1 MYIPPHADSIALC
14 AALHARA
21 DRVALNVE
29 LDIAN
34 GAPEWVELIPAGP
47 FVVGRDGR
55 RWLFDQPDAVIR
67 NSMLGADLPLD
78 WEHSTELKAKDGE
91 PAPAAAWIASLENRA
106 GALWGRLSWT
116 DRGRASVASRE
127 YRYLSPVFIYEKAT
141 QRISRMTSAGLTN
154 SPNLQLPALNRQEDP
169 PMKFSQLILAALAL
183 AADSTEEQVLTAIN
197 AMKSDRDIALN
208 RANNPP
214 APALDKFVPRADFD
228 VALNRATTAEQ
239 KLGEVQQ
246 RAKDAE
252 IETEIGAALKAG
264 KITPATAE
272 YHKAQCRA
280 EGGLERFR
288 EFVKAAPA
296 VADPSKIDGQQPG
309 AAAGVAFNA
318 EEKKVAAMFGNSEE
332 DMKKYGKTG

>member
-1 MYIPPHADSIALC
+1 MYIPPHADTIALC

-21 DRVALNVE
+21 ELVALNVE

-55 RWLFDQPDAVIR
+55 RWLFDQPDAVIT
-67 NSMLGADLPLD
+67 NSMHGTDLPLD
-78 WEHSTELKAKDGE
+78 WEHSTEIKAKDGE
-91 PAPAAAWIASLENRA
+91 PAPAAAWITSLENRS

-116 DRGRASVASRE
+116 DRGRASVTSRE
-127 YRYLSPVFIYEKAT
+127 YRYLSPVFLFEKAT
-141 QRISRMTSAGLTN
+141 QRIQRLKSAGLTN
-154 SPNLQLPALNRQEDP
+154 SPNLQLPALNRQEETP
-169 PMKFSQLILAALAL
+169 VKFPQPILAALAL

-197 AMKSDRDIALN
+197 AMKSDRDISLN

-214 APALDKFVPRADFD
+214 APPLDKFVPRADFD

-246 RAKDAE
+246 KAKDAE
-252 IETEIGAALKAG
+252 IETEISTALKAG

-296 VADPSKIDGQQPG
+296 VADPSRLDEQQ
-309 AAAGVAFNA
+309 ADATSVASLNA
-318 EEKKVAAMFGNSEE
+318 EEKKVSAMFGNSAE
-332 DMKKYGKTG
+332 DLQKYGKTG